1 MASFLPDVPRKRRFV
16 PAWGSAGGARYR
28 SAPDEPWKS
37 GLCPVYESAEV
48 YGVAF
53 VRCAA
58 GSGRVALRQ
67 DRARR
72 HTCPPGV
79 PQNRCSVSQKNVRPV
94 SGKTALRATEKRKKT
109 ANGKTRLAKYVGLCY
124 DRHADMIL
132 SYFIKKTKSARRE
145 RQQRNPGAAKFAL
158 CRPLFRGTG
167 TPV

>member
-1 MASFLPDVPRKRRFV
+1 MPVFFRKTRDVSGLRKRRGV
-16 PAWGSAGGARYR
+16 RYR

-58 GSGRVALRQ
+58 GSGCVALRQ
-67 DRARR
+67 DRTRR
-72 HTCPPGV
+72 HAHPTGV

-94 SGKTALRATEKRKKT
+94 SGKTALRATEKRKNT